1 MEPKS
6 RVTLKLIA
14 GSAAVLFR
22 LRGVFIVIAV
32 AAGIWFGWTVFGSE
46 PESAKALVPLAVLLW
61 SVLALGIG
69 YLLPGLP
76 PAIGAGDGVWA
87 SIKKRC
93 ILLGYGLAV
102 AAALIL
108 GGFALLLSLRALK
121 LAGG

>member
-14 GSAAVLFR
+14 GSANLLFG
-22 LRGVFIVIAV
+22 LRGLFIIVAI
-32 AAGIWFGWTVFGSE
+32 AAGIWFGWTVFGAE
-46 PESAKALVPLAVLLW
+46 TESAKALVPLAVLLW

-69 YLLPGLP
+69 YLLPALP
-76 PAIGAGDGVWA
+76 PAITPGDGFWTRT
-87 SIKKRC
+87 KKRC
-93 ILLGYGLAV
+93 IQLGYGLAV

-108 GGFALLLSLRALK
+108 GGFALMLSLRALK

>member
-14 GSAAVLFR
+14 GAATLLFR

-32 AAGIWFGWTVFGSE
+32 AAGIWFGWSVFGSE
-46 PESAKALVPLAVLLW
+46 FDSATALIPLAVLLW

-76 PAIGAGDGVWA
+76 PAIGAGDRFWVRT
-87 SIKKRC
+87 KKRC

-102 AAALIL
+102 ASALIL
-108 GGFALLLSLRALK
+108 GGFALLLSLRALT

>member
-14 GSAAVLFR
+14 RSARLAFR
-22 LRGVFIVIAV
+22 LRGVFIVIAI
-32 AAGIWFGWTVFGSE
+32 AAGIWFGWTIFGLE
-46 PESAKALVPLAVLLW
+46 TESAESLVPLAILLW

-76 PAIGAGDGVWA
+76 PAIAAGDGFWTRT
-87 SIKKRC
+87 KKHC
-93 ILLGYGLAV
+93 SLIAYGLAV

-108 GGFALLLSLRALK
+108 AGFALLLSLRALK